1 MAFLRKV
8 GRVGR
13 ITDFTNALGVDEGQS
28 GGKIAG
34 KWGQG
39 KAVKKAL
46 AAYKLCTTSGVID
59 DLTEEFPITCSGT
72 EWAGVTDR
80 VMGGESSGTLARE
93 LYHGRTA
100 NVLRAHVSLENGG
113 GFVQM
118 ATDLAL
124 DPSVSS
130 LVDASSFDGIEA
142 ELFYE
147 GVKETDDFNVHL
159 KTASCQRQFSSYRS
173 TFALPRGEWT
183 KVQIPWAKFDGYG
196 WGAVENNFDPSSLRR
211 IGIVSIGKEV
221 EVTLALSSVGF
232 YKD

>member
-1 MAFLRKV
+1 MKICTLAPLPPWLLYLVLENTGHVEAYYCSRSSNPRLAVSSPACSTRSSTLLSATAEGIPGKDNKAMSFLRKV

-13 ITDFTNALGVDEGQS
+13 NTDFTNALGVDEGQS

-39 KAVKKAL
+39 TAVKKAL
-46 AAYKLCTTSGVID
+46 AAYKSCTVSGVID
-59 DLTEEFPITCSGT
+59 DLSEEFPITCSGT

-130 LVDASSFDGIEA
+130 LVDASSFDGIKV
-142 ELFYE
+142 ELFYQ
-147 GVKETDDFNVHL
+147 GDKETDNFNV
-159 KTASCQRQFSSYRS
+159 Q
-173 TFALPRGEWT
+173 
-183 KVQIPWAKFDGYG
+183 
-196 WGAVENNFDPSSLRR
+196 
-211 IGIVSIGKEV
+211 
-221 EVTLALSSVGF
+221 
-232 YKD
+232 

>member
-1 MAFLRKV
+1 MKMTKLAALPPCLLFLVSDSASHVQAYCSVSSVAHLLPSQAFSNPSLRFSTSISATTEGIPGKENNAMSFLRKV

-13 ITDFTNALGVDEGQS
+13 NTDFTNALGVDEGQS

-46 AAYKLCTTSGVID
+46 AAYKSCTDSGVID

-80 VMGGESSGTLARE
+80 VMGGVSSGTLARE

-124 DPSVSS
+124 DPSISS

-142 ELFYE
+142 ELFYQ
-147 GVKETDDFNVHL
+147 GDKETDDFNV
-159 KTASCQRQFSSYRS
+159 Q
-173 TFALPRGEWT
+173 
-183 KVQIPWAKFDGYG
+183 
-196 WGAVENNFDPSSLRR
+196 
-211 IGIVSIGKEV
+211 
-221 EVTLALSSVGF
+221 
-232 YKD
+232 